1 MALQKSKTLP
11 SGVTADYWRVT
22 RVTLDV
28 VNESALVVLSLYVNK
43 AARDAGMQPVQSFDY
58 AFPFAPFVADAD
70 ARSVAYEVIAAP
82 APSVVTTPPEEE
94 GGEPTVTTV
103 ESNWFADAVDC

>member
-22 RVTLDV
+22 KITLDV

-58 AFPFAPFVADAD
+58 AFPYAPFVADAD
-70 ARSVAYEVIAAP
+70 ARSVAYTVIASP
-82 APSVVTTPPEEE
+82 SPSVTVDEE
-94 GGEPTVTTV
+94 GAETTV
-103 ESNWFADAVDC
+103 ENNWFADAEDC